1 VAMSASQMT
10 LAGAFLALTVALG
23 LCRIRGVSRAV
34 AVYLPYLWTFFLVFT
49 LIELVSVTL
58 GIWTLA
64 ALCFLALRE
73 YFTLTDL
80 RYQDRWGVLAAYA
93 AIPFMFYF
101 VQIDWYG
108 MFIISVPVYVLL
120 VVPFLIALGGKDP
133 RGAVLSV
140 GIIVLGLMLLV
151 YCVGH
156 VAYLARY
163 STWMAA
169 YVVLAVAACD
179 LLAYLFRAR
188 DRSPLRSILL
198 QLLAPAPV
206 TTGLALL
213 LRPWTGIPVN
223 HSVALALMIPLLVA
237 MGCHTINYLE
247 ADLGI
252 ERDRL
257 HPGRGQILNEL
268 KSFVY
273 VAPVTFHYLRYV
285 LDVF

>member
-1 VAMSASQMT
+1 MAMSASQMT
-10 LAGAFLALTVALG
+10 LAGAFLALTISLG

-34 AVYLPYLWTFFLVFT
+34 RVYLPYLWTFFLVFT
-49 LIELVSVTL
+49 LIDLVSVTL

-80 RYQDRWGVLAAYA
+80 RYQDRWAVLAAYA

-108 MFIISVPVYVLL
+108 MFIISLPVYVLL
-120 VVPFLIALGGKDP
+120 VVPFLITLGGKDP

-156 VAYLARY
+156 IGYLARY

-213 LRPWTGIPVN
+213 LMPWTEIPAG
-223 HSVALALMIPLLVA
+223 HSVALALMIPVLVA
-237 MGCHTINYLE
+237 MGCHTIDYLE

-273 VAPVTFHYLRYV
+273 VAPVTFHYLRYM